1 MPRSLVHHRPQVLDH
16 STPIQFVKGIGPR
29 RAERLSSA
37 GIQTVGQLLDY
48 VPFRYEDRSRY
59 LPIRSLQEGEWV
71 LTRGK
76 VRSVAA
82 GSRTGRGRRVLE
94 ILVADESAGVR
105 VKFFNQAYLGKV
117 LLPGVEIV
125 MYGQVRR
132 DEHGGRGLC
141 LINPECEPVK
151 IESGPSI
158 HTGRIVPVYRKLAD
172 LRTRRLRQILFDLI
186 SRLPSDM
193 EDPLPFYLRR
203 KLNLMSK
210 RDAIAAVH
218 FPVVSK
224 TKLEQRAEKLDS
236 LNGGRSPAHKRMIFD
251 ELFQHQVRIAMMREA
266 RSGVEKAFKIL
277 IDQSVRDTVKK
288 VLPFHPSEAQK
299 RVLGEIVHDMCAR
312 QPMNRLLQGDVG
324 SGKTIVAAQAAII
337 AVENGYQAALM
348 APTEILAEQH
358 FYNFRRLTD
367 PISCRVGLLKG
378 SQSSQ
383 EKRKTLSRIRSG
395 EVQIV
400 IGTHALIQ
408 ESVVFRNLALVVVDE
423 QHRFGVSQRSVLTEK
438 GAEPDFL
445 VMTATP
451 IPRTLAMTCYGDLE
465 VSVIDQLPPGRR
477 PPQTKWL
484 RSRERDIAYQE
495 VRRFVSEGQQ
505 AYIVLPLVEES
516 EKSDLKA
523 AVEMAA
529 YLREKVFPDLSVGL
543 IHGRMPAVEKEETM
557 RAFVDGSTNVL
568 VATTVIEVGVDVAN
582 ASIMIIEHAERFG
595 LAQLHQLRGRVG
607 RGSFAARCFLIADA
621 AKGDAERRLKALCET
636 SDGFRIAEMDLQ
648 IRGPGEVLG
657 TRQSG
662 VPLFRFADLIRDRK
676 AIELARAEAK
686 AFVNRLKTGKEG
698 EVRRAADLIRGLDVC
713 GSRSLVG

>member
-16 STPIQFVKGIGPR
+16 STAIQYVKGIGPR

-59 LPIRSLQEGEWV
+59 MPIRSLQEGEWV

-82 GSRTGRGRRVLE
+82 GSRTSRGKRVLE
-94 ILVADESAGVR
+94 ILVADQSAGVR
-105 VKFFNQAYLGKV
+105 VKFFNQGYLGKV

-132 DEHGGRGLC
+132 DEYGGRGLC

-158 HTGRIVPVYRKLAD
+158 HTARIVPVYRKLAD

-218 FPVVSK
+218 FPVVSEA
-224 TKLEQRAEKLDS
+224 TLEQRAGKLDS

-251 ELFQHQVRIAMMREA
+251 ELFQHQVLIAMRREA

-288 VLPFHPSEAQK
+288 VLPFHPSQAQK
-299 RVLGEIVHDMCAR
+299 RVLGEIVHDMCAW

-358 FYNFRRLTD
+358 FYNFQTLTKS
-367 PISCRVGLLKG
+367 ISCRVGLLKG

-383 EKRKTLSRIRSG
+383 ERRKTLSGIRSG
-395 EVQIV
+395 EIQIV

-408 ESVVFRNLALVVVDE
+408 ESVVFRNLALVIVDE
-423 QHRFGVSQRSVLTEK
+423 QHRFGVSQRSVLTKK

-465 VSVIDQLPPGRR
+465 VSVIDELPPGRR
-477 PPQTKWL
+477 PPQTTWL
-484 RSRERDIAYQE
+484 RSSKRDMAYQE

-529 YLREKVFPDLSVGL
+529 YLREKVFPDLSIGL

-557 RAFVDGSTNVL
+557 RAFVEGSLNVL

-607 RGSFAARCFLIADA
+607 RGSFAARCFLIADVA
-621 AKGDAERRLKALCET
+621 AGDAERRLKALCET

-686 AFVNRLKTGKEG
+686 AFVHRLKTGKEG

-713 GSRSLVG
+713 RSRSLVG